1 MWMLL
6 CKPIVIPTNIPDQ
19 TMVTAEKCRAVNV
32 AQTDQENKYVFEII
46 QNIPEIMIKN
56 KS

>member
-1 MWMLL
+1 MLL
-6 CKPIVIPTNIPDQ
+6 CKPVVIPTNIPDQ

-32 AQTDQENKYVFEII
+32 ARTDQENKYVFEIRE
-46 QNIPEIMIKN
+46 NIPEIMIKN

>member
-1 MWMLL
+1 MLL
-6 CKPIVIPTNIPDQ
+6 CKPVVIPTNIPDQ
-19 TMVTAEKCRAVNV
+19 TMVTAEKCRVVNV